1 MFWAELEQ
9 QQGPP
14 SLQAIVEK
22 ENVKLDEVL
31 HHENCFQDVRVGA
44 SYVVDYFA
52 QHDIL
57 QELLNR
63 CIYAPPDP
71 NISYIDQYKQSPRAM
86 AIFAMNNAHINTT
99 LLNDK
104 ILMDGIINYLAPRD
118 KPYVDDVKAGYYK
131 RIILALLSTSEET
144 DGTFLEKLQESKF
157 LDHCFQAIDYGAI
170 AELLIRIPQCVNEA
184 MQTKIFQWYAD
195 ADVAKRLSS
204 LFKEDALLDVLE
216 NTSFI
221 WVEFDEMQLQR
232 VDLAES
238 FKKTLYS
245 TDTLKVLLDA
255 AFPESGGGV
264 PRVINYVCPILP
276 YYIEVNRSVNEPAFR
291 VFPELYTRDTFDE
304 LCDPEFSLQSAI
316 LERAEQI
323 VKLAIEYGN
332 APDSENLG
340 ISAAMCLK
348 VIRYLLNT
356 NHKPT
361 QEKLGEIL
369 SAPDTSIIKLL
380 EITERNPLF
389 AIFNN
394 HVHAIIAYSLFSN
407 SDDKFPLVD
416 ALFKV
421 KPNLVNRI
429 ITNGKNFVAQNGETN
444 FEANARANFFLKLG
458 DLINSSRNEASAR
471 ASYINNLLES
481 EDCIQ
486 SWQEMTDS
494 TLHEFSE
501 SNRSYTVNTNT
512 SHRTMEESLGDIDE
526 VATMTERE
534 NGDTNKP
541 IYIIESLETKLPTTV
556 TVETIEQEQPAN
568 SAQKPNEVSSS

>member
-1 MFWAELEQ
+1 M
-9 QQGPP
+9 
-14 SLQAIVEK
+14 
-22 ENVKLDEVL
+22 
-31 HHENCFQDVRVGA
+31 C
-44 SYVVDYFA
+44 
-52 QHDIL
+52 
-57 QELLNR
+57 
-63 CIYAPPDP
+63 
-71 NISYIDQYKQSPRAM
+71 PR
-86 AIFAMNNAHINTT
+86 
-99 LLNDK
+99 NDAK
-104 ILMDGIINYLAPRD
+104 
-118 KPYVDDVKAGYYK
+118 K
-131 RIILALLSTSEET
+131 
-144 DGTFLEKLQESKF
+144 
-157 LDHCFQAIDYGAI
+157 
-170 AELLIRIPQCVNEA
+170 
-184 MQTKIFQWYAD
+184 KIFQWYAD

-221 WVEFDEMQLQR
+221 WAEFDEMQLQR

-238 FKKTLYS
+238 FKNALYS

-264 PRVINYVCPILP
+264 PRVINYVCPILTN
-276 YYIEVNRSVNEPAFR
+276 YIEVNRSVNEPAYR
-291 VFPELYTRDTFDE
+291 VFPELYTREIFDE
-304 LCDPEFSLQSAI
+304 LCDPEFSLQFAI
-316 LERAEQI
+316 LTRAEQI

-332 APDSENLG
+332 APESENLG

-348 VIRYLLNT
+348 VIRGLLNT

-380 EITERNPLF
+380 EITEKNPLF

-407 SDDKFPLVD
+407 SDDKFPLID

-421 KPNLVNRI
+421 KPNVVSRI
-429 ITNGKNFVAQNGETN
+429 IANGKNFVAQNDETK
-444 FEANARANFFLKLG
+444 FETDARANFFLKLG

-494 TLHEFSE
+494 TLHDFSE

-526 VATMTERE
+526 LATIAERE

-541 IYIIESLETKLPTTV
+541 IYVIEPLETKLPSKITI
-556 TVETIEQEQPAN
+556 ETIEQEQPTT
-568 SAQKPNEVSSS
+568 SAQKPDDEESSS